1 MRAFPPGKM
10 WRRLEKWMGIFFFFF
25 WQGWIYRR
33 ESYGTQ
39 GNAELFFVQYF
50 VDQVKTLLE
59 PDSNL
64 SLLYQ
69 RAISVYV
76 IREGGKIPKICFKA
90 YQWWCSFNS
99 TWVGGHQTSL
109 WKLLTEMSGSLLVDG
124 PVRLLKLTQG
134 LQTTKIMMC
143 SFTNWHE

>member
-1 MRAFPPGKM
+1 M
-10 WRRLEKWMGIFFFFF
+10 
-25 WQGWIYRR
+25 
-33 ESYGTQ
+33 Q

-76 IREGGKIPKICFKA
+76 IREREKNTQNLF
-90 YQWWCSFNS
+90 Q
-99 TWVGGHQTSL
+99 SL
-109 WKLLTEMSGSLLVDG
+109 S
-124 PVRLLKLTQG
+124 
-134 LQTTKIMMC
+134 MMM
-143 SFTNWHE
+143 FF